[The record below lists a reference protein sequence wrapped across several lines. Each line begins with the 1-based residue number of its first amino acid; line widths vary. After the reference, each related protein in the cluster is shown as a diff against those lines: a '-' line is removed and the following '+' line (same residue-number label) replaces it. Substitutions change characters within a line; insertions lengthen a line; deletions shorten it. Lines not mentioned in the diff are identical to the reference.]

1 MEKQPNGTRRGRRL
15 PVTLTEDEVEALVGR
30 VNTRSTTGLRNRA
43 MLAAMLGAGLRVSE
57 VCALR
62 GADVDLQK
70 GTVRVNLGKGR
81 RDRVVPVDQGTRA
94 WLQAWAEKREAL
106 GFNGK
111 AAFFPGIRTGPT
123 VKARTR
129 DGREVTA
136 TRTRGEA
143 VKPRYVQGL
152 VTRLARAAGIGK
164 RVSPHT
170 LRHTY
175 ATRMLERPGLTIRDV
190 QTLLGHANLAT
201 TQVYTHVNEDE
212 LRRKVQ
218 GEARPGVDPAQLATL
233 QAEVAALQAKIAALV
248 GESPAR

>member
-1 MEKQPNGTRRGRRL
+1 MQKQSDGRRRGRRL
-15 PVTLTEDEVEALVGR
+15 PVALTEDEVEALVAT
-30 VNTRSTTGLRNRA
+30 VNTSCTTGLRNRA

-81 RDRVVPVDQGTRA
+81 KDRVVPVDQQTRA
-94 WLQAWAEKREAL
+94 WLQAWAEKRDAL
-106 GFNGK
+106 GLNGK
-111 AAFFPGIRTGPT
+111 NAFFAGIRTGPT
-123 VKARTR
+123 GKTRTR

-136 TRTRGEA
+136 VRARGEA
-143 VKPRYVQGL
+143 IKPRYVQGL
-152 VTRLARAAGIGK
+152 VARLAQAAGIAK
-164 RVSPHT
+164 RVTPHV

-175 ATRMLERPGLTIRDV
+175 ATRMLERPGMTIRDV

-218 GEARPGVDPAQLATL
+218 GEAKPPVDSAQVLAL
-233 QAEVAALQAKIAALV
+233 QAELAALQAKVAALV
-248 GESPAR
+248 GDNPAR